1 MDDTVQRV
9 VVVGGGV
16 MGNGI
21 AQTVALAS
29 LDVTL
34 VDISE
39 SALTRARD
47 RIARNLERGVAGN
60 RITNEAASDAL
71 ARVTGSTDL
80 ESAAATADYVI
91 ETITEDLS
99 AKQDLLRR
107 LDDACRPEAVF
118 ASNTSQFSITL
129 LAAATG
135 RPDRVIGT
143 HWFNPPPVMRL
154 VEVVKGLET
163 SDETLALTKALL
175 ARCGKEVIVCL
186 KDSQGFVTS
195 RLIMVLALEA
205 ARILEEGVAD
215 VEDINRACVLAF
227 NHAMGPLDTFDLSGL
242 DTILR
247 VADVLTEHFG
257 ERFRAPQNLRTLV
270 NAGHLGRKS
279 GRGYSAYADGA

>member
-1 MDDTVQRV
+1 MNETVQQV

-29 LDVTL
+29 IDVTL

-39 SALTRARD
+39 AALARARD
-47 RIARNLERGVAGN
+47 RIARNLERSVAGS
-60 RITNEAASDAL
+60 RITGEAAADAL
-71 ARVTGSTDL
+71 ARVAGSTDL
-80 ESAAATADYVI
+80 ESTAATADYVI

-99 AKQDLLRR
+99 AKQSLLRR
-107 LDDACRPEAVF
+107 LDAVCRPEVVF

-129 LAAATG
+129 LAAATE

-154 VEVVKGLET
+154 VEVVRGLET
-163 SDETLALTKALL
+163 SDETLALTQELL

-279 GRGYSAYADGA
+279 GRGYSAYADGG